1 MLKILFTD
9 LDDTLFQSHRKQ
21 PPEPG
26 WRPVALLSDG
36 TPISYQSPMQ
46 QHALD
51 FLKQD
56 MHVIPV
62 TARNHDAYRRVNIP
76 FTAEA
81 ILNYGGIILQANG
94 QPDDCW
100 LTRSRH
106 EAQHSTTLLANWQH
120 ALQQEAKHLERDA
133 SIRLIVDFGIPFYL
147 VVKMHDQND
156 PETGIQTLQQ
166 AAKRIRQHPAFS
178 NVRIHAN
185 GNNLAIIPSWLD
197 KRHAVEHLIKQ
208 YRARTNALITFGMGD
223 SLIDLGFM
231 GSCDYILTPGT
242 SQIAA
247 TLQQA
252 QP

>member
-1 MLKILFTD
+1 M
-9 LDDTLFQSHRKQ
+9 SNG
-21 PPEPG
+21 PPGQNGRAGGGVGERFDAKLAIKFSG
-26 WRPVALLSDG
+26 
-36 TPISYQSPMQ
+36 
-46 QHALD
+46 
-51 FLKQD
+51 QD
-56 MHVIPV
+56 IG
-62 TARNHDAYRRVNIP
+62 RI
-76 FTAEA
+76 
-81 ILNYGGIILQANG
+81 
-94 QPDDCW
+94 
-100 LTRSRH
+100 H
-106 EAQHSTTLLANWQH
+106 EFSG
-120 ALQQEAKHLERDA
+120 AK
-133 SIRLIVDFGIPFYL
+133 Y
-147 VVKMHDQND
+147 
-156 PETGIQTLQQ
+156 
-166 AAKRIRQHPAFS
+166 QHPAFS